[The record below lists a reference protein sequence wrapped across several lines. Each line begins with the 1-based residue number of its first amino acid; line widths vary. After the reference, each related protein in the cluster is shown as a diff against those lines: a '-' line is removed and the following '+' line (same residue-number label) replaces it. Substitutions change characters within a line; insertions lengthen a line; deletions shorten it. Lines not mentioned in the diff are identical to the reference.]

1 MAERPR
7 LHDLLIQ
14 LETALHESSAL
25 SAEDRAQLGR
35 LHADLSRALAERP
48 ATSGSPHSLRRKAE
62 ELVERLQIEHPRL
75 ASLLSATL
83 DGLSD
88 LGV

>member
-1 MAERPR
+1 MPDRPS
-7 LHDLLIQ
+7 LHDLLVQ

-25 SAEDRAQLGR
+25 SENDRVQLGR
-35 LHADLSRALAERP
+35 LRTELSRALSENPTKGAP
-48 ATSGSPHSLRRKAE
+48 QSLRGKAE
-62 ELVERLQIEHPRL
+62 ALVERLQIEHPQL
-75 ASLLSATL
+75 ASLLTATL

>member
-1 MAERPR
+1 MPERPS
-7 LHDLLIQ
+7 LHDLLVQ
-14 LETALHESSAL
+14 LETVLHERSTL
-25 SAEDRAQLGR
+25 SDADRVELGH
-35 LHADLSRALAERP
+35 LHTDLARALAERP
-48 ATSGSPHSLRRKAE
+48 AAGSQPSLRRKAE